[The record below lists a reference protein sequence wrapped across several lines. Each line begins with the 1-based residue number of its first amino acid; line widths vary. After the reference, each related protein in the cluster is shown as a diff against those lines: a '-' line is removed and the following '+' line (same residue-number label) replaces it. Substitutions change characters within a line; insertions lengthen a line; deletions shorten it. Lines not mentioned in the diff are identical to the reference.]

1 MRQHVLKITLSLTNL
16 RLDLKH
22 RKNCNVGWVGE
33 VRMSGRQVIWVG
45 EVGRSGGLV
54 KAAKFGQNCENI
66 VGTLKFYCLVWR
78 NAVGNYD

>member
-22 RKNCNVGWVGE
+22 CKNCNVGWAGE

-54 KAAKFGQNCENI
+54 KVVKFGHNCEKI
-66 VGTLKFYCLVWR
+66 VGKFYCLVWR
-78 NAVGNYD
+78 NAVGNDD